1 MKIAFIL
8 SKFPAVSETFIL
20 DEITGLADRG
30 HEIDI
35 YSLVEGDDPK
45 SHQDIEKYNL
55 LTHTYYR
62 PSMPS
67 DFILVFIK
75 GLFLFLKNFSKN
87 PKIMLRTLNVF
98 KFGTKALSFSLVYSA
113 VPFLPEKSYDIV
125 HCHFGPNGLTGVFLR
140 EVGAIK
146 GKIVTSFHGYDLSKY
161 VKEHGKKVYD
171 VLFKKGDIFLPVSSH
186 LKARLLELGCDE
198 DKIRVHHMGIKSE
211 KFPFRIR
218 KVPEGELVKVITIGR
233 LIEKKGIDYG
243 IRAVRDLKE
252 KQLKIEYNIIGDGPL
267 RKDLERLIDEL
278 KLADAVKL
286 LGEKPHKEVI
296 DLLDEAHILLAPS
309 ITAKNADQE
318 GIPVVLMEAMAMG
331 LAVVSTY
338 SSGIPELVEEGR
350 TGCLTS
356 ERETGAIAEKV
367 EHLIKHPETFERV
380 TQFARTYIE
389 ENFEAEN
396 LNARLIDIYRELT

>member
-1 MKIAFIL
+1 
-8 SKFPAVSETFIL
+8 
-20 DEITGLADRG
+20 
-30 HEIDI
+30 
-35 YSLVEGDDPK
+35 
-45 SHQDIEKYNL
+45 
-55 LTHTYYR
+55 
-62 PSMPS
+62 
-67 DFILVFIK
+67 
-75 GLFLFLKNFSKN
+75 
-87 PKIMLRTLNVF
+87 MLRTLNVF